1 VIETPMTS
9 GMNETVKEEILGR
22 SALKRMGQASEV
34 ASVVAFL
41 SSSRAS
47 FMTGTNVFVDGGF
60 TCH

>member
-1 VIETPMTS
+1 MTS
-9 GMNETVKEEILGR
+9 GIDEKVKEEVVGR
-22 SALKRMGQASEV
+22 AALKRLGHASEV
-34 ASVVAFL
+34 ASVIAFL